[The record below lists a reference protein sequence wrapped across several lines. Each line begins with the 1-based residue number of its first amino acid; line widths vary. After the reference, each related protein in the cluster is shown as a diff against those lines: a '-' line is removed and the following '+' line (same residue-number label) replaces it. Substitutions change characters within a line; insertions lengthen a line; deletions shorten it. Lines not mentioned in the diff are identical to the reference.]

1 MKPLLI
7 CLMVFKDLNI
17 ITYTESNFITD
28 SVVNDIKDKAHL
40 ENIKTILS
48 AISVRIKDR
57 ASKVMTKE
65 DTNHIKQ
72 VWKHIEQ
79 FENEIKELSL

>member
-1 MKPLLI
+1 
-7 CLMVFKDLNI
+7 MVFKDLNI

-40 ENIKTILS
+40 ENIKTILA